1 MAIVINVQTK
11 AQAERFAKRICRGK
25 YGACGTIVQWSRGV
39 FAKEVDEYTKI
50 IFDSH
55 VKFWLVLN
63 SELDNV
69 HLLKRL
75 EDKNW
80 LR

>member
-39 FAKEVDEYTKI
+39 FIKDVDEYTKI

-69 HLLKRL
+69 DLLKRL

>member
-1 MAIVINVQTK
+1 MAIVINVKTR

-39 FAKEVDEYTKI
+39 FAQEVDEYTKI

-63 SELDNV
+63 SDLDNV